1 MKKEKQSTVQIN
13 LSITKN
19 DNFFVC
25 HDLTTLQIIM
35 GTKAVSGNLHIYDI
49 TKEHGYYYVPIET
62 VRKRFEELTEKK
74 KKLDETIRIIAQIL
88 I

>member
-1 MKKEKQSTVQIN
+1 MKKETTVQIN
-13 LSITKN
+13 LNISKN
-19 DNFFVC
+19 DKFFVC

-62 VRKRFEELTEKK
+62 VRKRFNELSEKK
-74 KKLDETIRIIAQIL
+74 KKIDESIRIMAQIL